1 MGDVPFRGLEVWR
14 STSYGRVEAIG
25 VGKGHLSVDAE
36 KDQHLKNGLIST
48 CDFLS
53 KKVVRGNVSCT
64 RIPQRSL
71 GEESV
76 CEHLVSRSE
85 AHNESCDAQAV

>member
-1 MGDVPFRGLEVWR
+1 MNTFGLVCNTQRLILPGRFYDHVRGLEVGR
-14 STSYGRVEAIG
+14 STSYGRVETI
-25 VGKGHLSVDAE
+25 SVVAE
-36 KDQHLKNGLIST
+36 KDQHLKNGFIST

-76 CEHLVSRSE
+76 CEHFVSR
-85 AHNESCDAQAV
+85 